1 MPINIQDIL
10 VRTVW
15 KNKTDFES
23 LNSLDI
29 SNQVMFE
36 LYFILFT
43 NFIKSAE
50 FISRNDIPILK
61 QTTDDIYTLAYH
73 DEYKLIFFG
82 ESPSVLNLFRYFMG
96 CGDFSQNDARGPKI
110 DPPSNKNSLRH
121 STIIHSEFTD
131 LILNSKIEIL
141 ENIGDKLFSAI
152 SEAISLHWNPRILKD
167 YISIMADLWY
177 NLVRSDFQEHYAK
190 LLKYYLK
197 FLKRLLMQ
205 NWGLNRATN
214 KYYESSTKPTILSSK
229 FERLPYPVEIIR
241 INSSSSDYSLRNCH
255 VECKSFSK
263 PNLKQFYSWGVQ
275 LRKRKH
281 HCQSLL

>member
-1 MPINIQDIL
+1 
-10 VRTVW
+10 
-15 KNKTDFES
+15 
-23 LNSLDI
+23 
-29 SNQVMFE
+29 MFE

-82 ESPSVLNLFRYFMG
+82 ESPSVLNLFRYLMG

-152 SEAISLHWNPRILKD
+152 SEAISLH
-167 YISIMADLWY
+167 
-177 NLVRSDFQEHYAK
+177 
-190 LLKYYLK
+190 
-197 FLKRLLMQ
+197 
-205 NWGLNRATN
+205 
-214 KYYESSTKPTILSSK
+214 
-229 FERLPYPVEIIR
+229 
-241 INSSSSDYSLRNCH
+241 
-255 VECKSFSK
+255 
-263 PNLKQFYSWGVQ
+263 
-275 LRKRKH
+275 
-281 HCQSLL
+281 